1 MESSTHQLEV
11 AGCKSVRCCGGQQ
24 LCCSLHGPSS
34 ASCLQ
39 VLEHAV
45 CDCERRS
52 KQLLSDSLS
61 AQQHEREVR
70 QVLAAA
76 REAQA
81 AAERALQQQTQR
93 LLAAERMRLSD
104 LKVSRRAGSG

>member
-1 MESSTHQLEV
+1 
-11 AGCKSVRCCGGQQ
+11 
-24 LCCSLHGPSS
+24 
-34 ASCLQ
+34 
-39 VLEHAV
+39 V

-52 KQLLSDSLS
+52 KQLLADSLS
-61 AQQHEREVR
+61 AQQHEREAR

-104 LKVSRRAGSG
+104 LKVI